1 LEKKLCKKCGKEL
14 PKDWND
20 KLCEECKEKRKGF
33 IKKVLIG
40 IGAVGV
46 FGAAVVAVL
55 ASSTSSDDDDYD
67 FDNDYTGSDDGS
79 IEDSA
84 TAKQHPL
91 LPAKAFLWL
100 YDHWGE
106 DAAQEVLDK
115 VQIGEMSVDEV
126 ETYINRPDINPKDW
140 ADYEDGW
147 RPSWW

>member
-14 PKDWND
+14 LEDWND
-20 KLCEECKEKRKGF
+20 KLCEECREKRKDF

-40 IGAVGV
+40 IGV
-46 FGAAVVAVL
+46 FGAAVAAVL

-67 FDNDYTGSDDGS
+67 SDNDHTGGDVGS
-79 IEDSA
+79 IEDTG
-84 TAKQHPL
+84 TAKEHPL

-115 VQIGEMSVDEV
+115 VQIGEMSVEQV
-126 ETYINRPDINPKDW
+126 EKAINRPDINPKDW
-140 ADYEDGW
+140 QDFEEGW
-147 RPSWW
+147 RPSGW